1 MLQAVEREP
10 SSSGEEETNDSSN
23 KLKNITNSN
32 TSKSQAG
39 ASLFVIKDYYMVF
52 FFILIRD

>member
-52 FFILIRD
+52 FFYLN